1 MAEQRR
7 HGRIVPAALF
17 GEERFGYRLA
27 GSSPKRFPKI
37 PYQRRPSIRVI
48 QNSSIPIPRVLGAGI
63 IALAVNVLLLGLASH
78 FGIDTAGGAFQRLIK
93 LWTTPLFVAVRY
105 GWCRYSMVAIA
116 IP

>member
-1 MAEQRR
+1 M
-7 HGRIVPAALF
+7 
-17 GEERFGYRLA
+17 
-27 GSSPKRFPKI
+27 
-37 PYQRRPSIRVI
+37 I